1 MISYVIIFMS
11 AGDGTHSKKRSRH
24 QGDDTHSK
32 KLSKEFITEGMI
44 PIAKNITVVDENGN
58 EYEPTYLK
66 RAKGLVKNGRARFLA
81 EDKICL
87 SRPPDKFMEDFL
99 MSDNMNTNLKHIKEV
114 AKEISKEQK
123 AEAKVSMEYI
133 MAKINQILEDK
144 QHITDAIE
152 ALRNFENSTAND
164 GGVGDAHKAEAL
176 ANIVRHREQT
186 NQKLLDILSKMLDH
200 HIGLI

>member
-1 MISYVIIFMS
+1 MTPITKNS
-11 AGDGTHSKKRSRH
+11 HKKSI
-24 QGDDTHSK
+24 Q
-32 KLSKEFITEGMI
+32 EGMI
-44 PIAKNITVVDENGN
+44 PIAKNITVIDENGK
-58 EYEPTYLK
+58 EYEPTYRR
-66 RAKGLVKNGRARFLA
+66 RAQGLVKNGRARFVT

-87 SRPPDKFMEDFL
+87 SRPPGELTEDNL
-99 MSDNMNTNLKHIKEV
+99 MSDNKNPAGPDYVNPNIKHVMSV
-114 AKEISKEQK
+114 AREISKEQK
-123 AEAKVSMEYI
+123 DDSKVSIEYI
-133 MAKINQILEDK
+133 MSKINQILDDK

-152 ALRNFENSTAND
+152 ALRNFENSSARD